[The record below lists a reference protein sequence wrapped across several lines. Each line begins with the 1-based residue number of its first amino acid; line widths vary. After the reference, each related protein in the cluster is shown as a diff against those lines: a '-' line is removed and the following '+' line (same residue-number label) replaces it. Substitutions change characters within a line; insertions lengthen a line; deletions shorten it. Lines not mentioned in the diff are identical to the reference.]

1 MTQKK
6 TIPRV
11 FFAVL
16 MTTFALYTTV
26 GIAGEITL
34 QQIWSCPRSD
44 LTLRCVCALLMPAG
58 LYYGTTIEQTCT
70 LNWNHYKGC
79 ALHTRFSFTA
89 FTSIQTQPCPAV
101 VIVQR
106 RATVSRGGRRS
117 SAT

>member
-11 FFAVL
+11 FLAVL

-26 GIAGEITL
+26 GIAGVLPPTRAQFQSHLNFAFI
-34 QQIWSCPRSD
+34 CRSNY
-44 LTLRCVCALLMPAG
+44 AAG

-79 ALHTRFSFTA
+79 ACPITV
-89 FTSIQTQPCPAV
+89 IQ
-101 VIVQR
+101 I
-106 RATVSRGGRRS
+106 
-117 SAT
+117 